1 MPDPQPNPP
10 DADCAVVIPCLNEE
24 RTIGPLVRSVRRSIP
39 TVLVV
44 DDGST
49 DATTRLAAEAGA
61 TVISHPR
68 NLGKGAALKT
78 GLTAAMAR
86 GLARAVVMDGDGQHD
101 PADIPVFFGKFL
113 LTGAALVVGNR
124 MGSARNTGS
133 ALVVGNRMGAPAA
146 IPWLRR
152 RVNRWMSRRISREA
166 GRELP
171 DTQCGFR
178 LLDLGAWAGL
188 PCRTRHFEVESEMLL
203 GFLNAGYTV
212 EFVPIRVI
220 GRAAHSH
227 INPITDTWRWWRWWR
242 SLGTPRSRPL
252 APRPSNDCA
261 AVQRSGPICGKS
273 APSARLAD

>member
-1 MPDPQPNPP
+1 MSAPNGMANLPDTGL
-10 DADCAVVIPCLNEE
+10 AVVIPCQNEE
-24 RTIGPLVRSVRRSIP
+24 RTIGALVAAVRRR
-39 TVLVV
+39 TATALVV
-44 DDGST
+44 DDGSR
-49 DATTRLAAEAGA
+49 DATARLAAKAGA

-78 GLTAAMAR
+78 GLAAAR
-86 GLARAVVMDGDGQHD
+86 AQGLARAVVMDGDGQHD
-101 PADIPVFFGKFL
+101 PEDIPKFGEKC
-113 LTGAALVVGNR
+113 R
-124 MGSARNTGS
+124 KSGS
-133 ALVVGNRMGAPAA
+133 ALVIGNRMGAAAA

-152 RVNRWMSRRISREA
+152 QVNRWMSRRISLRA

-178 LLDLGAWAGL
+178 LLDLDAWAGL
-188 PCRTRHFEVESEMLL
+188 SCRTRHFEVESEMLL
-203 GFLNAGYTV
+203 AFLEAGYRV
-212 EFVPIRVI
+212 DFVPIRVI

-252 APRPSNDCA
+252 APRPSNDCEGT
-261 AVQRSGPICGKS
+261 QRSAPVCGKS